1 MFSAIDIFTMGQ
13 RFNKAYTKIIRQ
25 VAEEHQMTKL
35 EIDILLFLNNNPSF
49 DTAKDIVALRAL
61 SKSNVSKAVE
71 ALHKRGYLQIA
82 EDKKDRRTQHLYIET
97 AASHIVNQAATAQQH
112 FFELLYKGIS
122 DEERRILKSVQD
134 KMIQNL
140 NTIG

>member
-13 RFNKAYTKIIRQ
+13 RFNKAYTKEIRQ
-25 VAEEHQMTKL
+25 VAEKHQMTKL

-49 DTAKDIVALRAL
+49 DTAKEIVTLRAL

-71 ALHKRGYLQIA
+71 ALHKRGFLSIV
-82 EDKKDRRTQHLYIET
+82 EDRSDRRTQHLRIET
-97 AASHIVNQAATAQQH
+97 AAAAIVREAAAAQQH
-112 FFELLYKGIS
+112 FFDVLYRGVS
-122 DEERRILKSVQD
+122 EDERFILKTVQD

-140 NTIG
+140 NTIC